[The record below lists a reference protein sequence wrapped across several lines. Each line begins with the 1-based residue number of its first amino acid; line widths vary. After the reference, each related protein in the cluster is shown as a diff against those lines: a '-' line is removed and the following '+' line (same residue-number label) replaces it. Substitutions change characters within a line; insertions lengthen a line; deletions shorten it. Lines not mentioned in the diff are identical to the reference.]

1 VLGVVTAASSAVAQK
16 DADWRIPTPPT
27 RPGRGPT
34 ESPGACQWRLPVG
47 SSYTGERAAAHSSL
61 VPSSLHSPV
70 TRRAAFVPRLVLA
83 RASRG
88 HFFCSSLFFRTNRK
102 RKTRRA
108 MSGNRTP
115 RTTPPGTPG
124 TTPTPE
130 SMVRRG
136 SFGQGG
142 RPTAGSYG
150 SYTSAGSYF
159 GEFED
164 AKAGNYMHH
173 RPMELPAAPTLPHAR
188 RVAF

>member
-1 VLGVVTAASSAVAQK
+1 MGSTA
-16 DADWRIPTPPT
+16 R
-27 RPGRGPT
+27 
-34 ESPGACQWRLPVG
+34 RLPG
-47 SSYTGERAAAHSSL
+47 PPA
-61 VPSSLHSPV
+61 PIDPV
-70 TRRAAFVPRLVLA
+70 TPHCLKAGASPR
-83 RASRG
+83 G
-88 HFFCSSLFFRTNRK
+88 TPFRVFKYEQIVKIGIPEELR
-102 RKTRRA
+102 

-164 AKAGNYMHH
+164 AKAGNDMHH
-173 RPMELPAAPTLPHAR
+173 RPMGASGRAHLTSCSPNSDVAVPASLGAWRGERGTA
-188 RVAF
+188 V

>member
-1 VLGVVTAASSAVAQK
+1 
-16 DADWRIPTPPT
+16 
-27 RPGRGPT
+27 
-34 ESPGACQWRLPVG
+34 
-47 SSYTGERAAAHSSL
+47 
-61 VPSSLHSPV
+61 
-70 TRRAAFVPRLVLA
+70 
-83 RASRG
+83 
-88 HFFCSSLFFRTNRK
+88 
-102 RKTRRA
+102 

-164 AKAGNYMHH
+164 AKAGNETCITGQWSF
-173 RPMELPAAPTLPHAR
+173 RPRTPYLMLAAWRSDVAVPASLGAWRGERGTA
-188 RVAF
+188 V